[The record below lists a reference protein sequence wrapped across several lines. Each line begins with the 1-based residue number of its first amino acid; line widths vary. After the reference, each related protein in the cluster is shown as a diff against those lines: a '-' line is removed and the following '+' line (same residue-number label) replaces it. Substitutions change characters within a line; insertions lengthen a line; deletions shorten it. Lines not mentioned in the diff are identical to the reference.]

1 MRSSSSTEERDRSSG
16 FTPPLV
22 RLRRRL
28 TSPSSGSFPGLKC
41 ATLLPYSEEAIALLI
56 HTYRNPAD
64 ISGLLAGRAGDPG
77 RVFLVPSN
85 RDRPLLLDMLSAE
98 GGSDPEGQFGS
109 RVRERN
115 VWIWDD
121 LYRALLEAGAG
132 EKPRAQIDPPDHWL
146 LLRGIVNSLR
156 ERLAGSLPP
165 GVFSEG
171 FLDLAG
177 QSVRELLREDV
188 PPEILAGSLG
198 CAGCPPDGGCSRL
211 DDESGL
217 LCRIYRD
224 YTALLGKLN
233 LADSAQIPSLGRDL
247 LAASDSARE
256 RAKAFRITA
265 VGFLSFAS
273 GQLRFLRQLLEAGAE
288 MEFFVP
294 GCGGG
299 DFYTVADQFPEAS
312 ATPAEGSGPPLSFSM
327 AGGDL
332 RLASDTLARELLLW
346 SAGEG
351 KIAESTGLPFPGWSA
366 IGVCGDGEETAS
378 AAESFSRYGLPFS
391 LKDGVLVSET
401 ILWKSALR
409 ALDLASEGWP
419 AGETADFLSG
429 LLFSPF
435 GFPRETFAAAL
446 PFGRKGWLDFLGET
460 AENTPSRNDP
470 LRAFRRALAFTDALS
485 AGGRPEELLSALVK
499 LAPDREEMKGLI
511 TGARE
516 FPSLDGMLRTVNVAV
531 LEAGEKERAL
541 RDLARDLGDSGRSVL
556 RGGEAAAFLAR
567 WAETAST
574 RTSPP
579 VSPAMAVH
587 QGTPPVL
594 TSAAVWVFLGATASR
609 WPGQVRESALLN
621 DDRKGILH
629 DSLGLGRSHLPLV
642 PEKRKQREAL
652 FRRLAA
658 CARELCLFVRPLAD
672 DGGRPLPPSPFAA
685 EAEAG
690 PSPWLLPAENSYER
704 SLGDL
709 LPPATIKTV
718 FVRDVEIPAECGP
731 RNGLSR
737 GDPQSIHL
745 PLLSEKIFHLSGLDD
760 YAACPFLYYCRR
772 AGLEPEGEEL
782 FRRDLAGN
790 GFHRLWELAWKE
802 YLSSGG
808 SLEELADRFFDAAYG
823 DGYPGLLSDQRLF
836 RHRADQREKNRRLGS
851 LQDAMEK
858 SGLGEARRE
867 QRREFTLPG
876 LEIGGTVFRGRCDR
890 MDILGDGSILLFDYK
905 SGRAEKYK
913 KSLQLAAY
921 SIALREGPEQRGA
934 SAAVFLG
941 LGDRSAAGAGHDG
954 TPSWLDTGKTS
965 LAELESQAADVMN
978 QAAESLASGRFRPKY
993 DSDRCRYCSFSS
1005 LCRRRDFRAEE
1016 EDNGEGEE

>member
-1 MRSSSSTEERDRSSG
+1 M
-16 FTPPLV
+16 
-22 RLRRRL
+22 
-28 TSPSSGSFPGLKC
+28 
-41 ATLLPYSEEAIALLI
+41 

-64 ISGLLAGRAGDPG
+64 ISRHLAGRTGDPE

-85 RDRPLLLDMLSAE
+85 RDRSLLLDMLSAE
-98 GGSDPEGQFGS
+98 GDSPPEGLFGS

-132 EKPRAQIDPPDHWL
+132 EKPRAQIDPPDHRL
-146 LLRGIVNSLR
+146 LLRNIVKSLR
-156 ERLAGSLPP
+156 ERFAESLPP

-171 FLDLAG
+171 FLDIAG
-177 QSVRELLREDV
+177 GAVRELLREDV
-188 PPEILAGSLG
+188 SPETLAGSLG
-198 CAGCPPDGGCSRL
+198 CAGCPRDGGCSRL
-211 DDESGL
+211 DDESGI

-224 YTALLGKLN
+224 YTTLLDDLN

-247 LAASDSARE
+247 LAASETARE
-256 RAKAFRITA
+256 RANSFRITA

-294 GCGGG
+294 WCGPG
-299 DFYTVADQFPEAS
+299 DFYTAADQFPEAS
-312 ATPAEGSGPPLSFSM
+312 KTQVEGSGPALSFSM
-327 AGGDL
+327 SGGDL

-351 KIAESTGLPFPGWSA
+351 KIAESTGLPFPGWSS

-401 ILWKSALR
+401 ILWKNALR

-435 GFPRETFAAAL
+435 DFPRDDFAAAL
-446 PFGRKGWLDFLGET
+446 PCGRKGWLDFLGE
-460 AENTPSRNDP
+460 AAIKSPSRNAP
-470 LRAFRRALAFTDALS
+470 LRAFRRALAFTDAVT
-485 AGGRPEELLSALVK
+485 AGGRPEDLLSALEK

-511 TGARE
+511 TGARN
-516 FPSLDGMLRTVNVAV
+516 FPFLDGMLRTVNVAV

-541 RDLARDLGDSGRSVL
+541 RDLARDLGESGRAVL

-567 WAETAST
+567 WAESAST

-579 VSPAMAVH
+579 ISPAMAVY

-594 TSAAVWVFLGATASR
+594 TSAAVWVFLGAAASR

-672 DGGRPLPPSPFAA
+672 GGGRPLPPSPFVT

-690 PSPWLLPAENSYER
+690 PSPWLIPAKTSYER

-709 LPPATIKTV
+709 LPPAARGTI
-718 FVRDVEIPAECGP
+718 FVRRVEIPAESSP
-731 RNGLSR
+731 LNGLSR
-737 GDPQSIHL
+737 GDPRTTPL
-745 PLLSEKIFHLSGLDD
+745 PLPERVFRLSGLDD
-760 YAACPFLYYCRR
+760 YAACPFFYYCRR
-772 AGLEPEGEEL
+772 MGLEPAREEL

-808 SLEELADRFFDAAYG
+808 NLEELADRFFDDAYR
-823 DGYPGLLSDQRLF
+823 DGYPRLLSDPRLA
-836 RHRADQREKNRRLGS
+836 RHRADQREKNRRLGA
-851 LQDAMEK
+851 LQDAMER

-867 QRREFTLPG
+867 QRREFSLPEP
-876 LEIGGTVFRGRCDR
+876 EIGGAVFRGRCDR
-890 MDILGDGSILLFDYK
+890 MDILGDGSVILFDYK
-905 SGRAEKYK
+905 SGRAGKYK

-921 SIALREGPEQRGA
+921 SIALREGPERQGA

-941 LGDRSAAGAGHDG
+941 LSDGSAAAAGHDG
-954 TPSWLDTGKTS
+954 APLWLDAGKTS
-965 LAELESQAADVMN
+965 LAELEAQAGDIMKR
-978 QAAESLASGRFRPKY
+978 AAESLASGLFPPEY

-1005 LCRRRDFRAEE
+1005 LCRRRDFREE
-1016 EDNGEGEE
+1016 EEENGDGEE

>member
-1 MRSSSSTEERDRSSG
+1 M
-16 FTPPLV
+16 
-22 RLRRRL
+22 
-28 TSPSSGSFPGLKC
+28 
-41 ATLLPYSEEAIALLI
+41 

-64 ISGLLAGRAGDPG
+64 ISRLLSDRTGDSG

-85 RDRPLLLDMLSAE
+85 RDRSLLLDMLAAE
-98 GGSDPEGQFGS
+98 GASPPEGLFGS

-121 LYRALLEAGAG
+121 LYRALLETGTE

-146 LLRGIVNSLR
+146 LLRSIISSLR
-156 ERLAGSLPP
+156 ERFAESLPP

-177 QSVRELLREDV
+177 GAVRELLREDV
-188 PPEILAGSLG
+188 PPETLAGSLG
-198 CAGCPPDGGCSRL
+198 CAGCPQDGGCIRL
-211 DDESGL
+211 DDESGI

-224 YTALLGKLN
+224 YTALLEERN

-247 LAASDSARE
+247 LAESETARE

-294 GCGGG
+294 GCGPG
-299 DFYTVADQFPEAS
+299 DFYTATDQFPEAS
-312 ATPAEGSGPPLSFSM
+312 VTPVEGSGPALSFSM

-366 IGVCGDGEETAS
+366 IGVCGDGEDTAS
-378 AAESFSRYGLPFS
+378 AAESFTRYGLPFS

-435 GFPRETFAAAL
+435 GFPREDFAASL
-446 PFGRKGWLDFLGET
+446 PCGRKGWLGFLGEAAKKT
-460 AENTPSRNDP
+460 LSRNAP
-470 LRAFRRALAFTDALS
+470 LHAFRRALAFTDAVT
-485 AGGRPEELLSALVK
+485 AGGRPEELLSALGK

-511 TGARE
+511 AGARE

-541 RDLARDLGDSGRSVL
+541 RDLARDLGDSGRAVL

-579 VSPAMAVH
+579 VSPAMAVY

-609 WPGQVRESALLN
+609 WPGQVRESPLLN

-672 DGGRPLPPSPFAA
+672 GGGRPLPPSPFVT

-690 PSPWLLPAENSYER
+690 PSPWLIPAETSYER

-709 LPPATIKTV
+709 LPPAAGETAC
-718 FVRDVEIPAECGP
+718 VRGVEIPAECSP
-731 RNGLSR
+731 RKGLSR
-737 GDPQSIHL
+737 RDPRFLSL
-745 PLLSEKIFHLSGLDD
+745 PLPEKVFHLSGLDD

-772 AGLEPEGEEL
+772 MGLEPAGEEL

-802 YLSSGG
+802 RLSSGG

-823 DGYPGLLSDQRLF
+823 ECYPGLLSDQRLF
-836 RHRADQREKNRRLGS
+836 RHRTDQREKNRRLGA
-851 LQDAMEK
+851 LQDALET

-867 QRREFTLPG
+867 QRREFPLPE

-890 MDILGDGSILLFDYK
+890 MDILGDGSALLFDYK
-905 SGRAEKYK
+905 SGRATKYT

-921 SIALREGPEQRGA
+921 SIALREGPERRSA

-941 LGDRSAAGAGHDG
+941 LSDGSAAGAGHDG
-954 TPSWLDTGKTS
+954 APLWLDTGKTS
-965 LAELESQAADVMN
+965 LADLESQAADAMN
-978 QAAESLASGRFRPKY
+978 RAAKSLASGDFPPEY

>member
-1 MRSSSSTEERDRSSG
+1 M
-16 FTPPLV
+16 
-22 RLRRRL
+22 
-28 TSPSSGSFPGLKC
+28 
-41 ATLLPYSEEAIALLI
+41 Y
-56 HTYRNPAD
+56 TYRNPAD
-64 ISGLLAGRAGDPG
+64 ISRLLRGRTGDPG

-98 GGSDPEGQFGS
+98 GDSAPGGLSWNN
-109 RVRERN
+109 VRERN

-121 LYRALLEAGAG
+121 LYRALPGTG

-146 LLRGIVNSLR
+146 LLRDIVKSLR
-156 ERLAGSLPP
+156 EQFAELLPP

-177 QSVRELLREDV
+177 GAVRELLREDV
-188 PPEILAGSLG
+188 PPETLAGSLG
-198 CAGCPPDGGCSRL
+198 CTGCPADGGCSRL
-211 DDESGL
+211 DDESGI

-224 YTALLGKLN
+224 YTALLEDRN

-247 LAASDSARE
+247 LAASDAARE
-256 RAKAFRITA
+256 RAKSFRITA

-294 GCGGG
+294 ECGPG
-299 DFYTVADQFPEAS
+299 DFYTAANQFPEAS
-312 ATPAEGSGPPLSFSM
+312 AMPVEGSGPALSFSM

-332 RLASDTLARELLLW
+332 RLTSDTLARELLLW
-346 SAGEG
+346 STGEG
-351 KIAESTGLPFPGWSA
+351 RIAESTGLPFPGWSS

-378 AAESFSRYGLPFS
+378 AAESFARYGLPF
-391 LKDGVLVSET
+391 LMKDGVLVSET

-435 GFPRETFAAAL
+435 GFPREAFAAAL
-446 PFGRKGWLDFLGET
+446 PFGRKGWLDFLGEA
-460 AENTPSRNDP
+460 AENTPYRNAP
-470 LRAFRRALAFTDALS
+470 LHAFRRALAFTDAIS
-485 AGGRPEELLSALVK
+485 AGGRPEELLTALGK
-499 LAPDREEMKGLI
+499 LAPGREEMKGLI

-516 FPSLDGMLRTVNVAV
+516 FPSQDGMLRTVNVAV

-541 RDLARDLGDSGRSVL
+541 RDLARDLGESGRAVL
-556 RGGEAAAFLAR
+556 RGEEAMAFLAR

-594 TSAAVWVFLGATASR
+594 TSSAVWVFLGAAASR

-621 DDRKGILH
+621 DDRKGFLH
-629 DSLGLGRSHLPLV
+629 DSLGLERSHLPLV

-672 DGGRPLPPSPFAA
+672 DGGRPLPPSPFVT

-690 PSPWLLPAENSYER
+690 TSPWLIPAENSYER

-709 LPPATIKTV
+709 LPPAVGETV
-718 FVRDVEIPAECGP
+718 CVMGVEIPAECSP
-731 RNGLSR
+731 RKGLFR
-737 GDPQSIHL
+737 GDPLKALL
-745 PLLSEKIFHLSGLDD
+745 PLPEKVFHLSGLDD
-760 YAACPFLYYCRR
+760 FAACPFLYYCRR
-772 AGLEPEGEEL
+772 MSLEPAGEEL

-802 YLSSGG
+802 RLSSGG
-808 SLEELADRFFDAAYG
+808 SLEELADCFFDAAYG
-823 DGYPGLLSDQRLF
+823 ESYPRLLSDPRLT
-836 RHRADQREKNRRLGS
+836 RHRTDQREKNRRLGAF
-851 LQDAMEK
+851 QDTMEK

-867 QRREFTLPG
+867 QRREFPLPE
-876 LEIGGTVFRGRCDR
+876 LTIGGTVFRGRCDR

-905 SGRAEKYK
+905 SGRATKYT

-921 SIALREGPEQRGA
+921 SIALREGGGRQGA

-941 LGDRSAAGAGHDG
+941 LGDGSAAGAKHDG
-954 TPSWLDTGKTS
+954 SPLWLDAGKIS
-965 LAELESQAADVMN
+965 LAELESQAAEVMKR
-978 QAAESLASGRFRPKY
+978 AADSIASGDFRPKY
-993 DSDRCRYCSFSS
+993 DSDRCGYCSFSS
-1005 LCRRRDFRAEE
+1005 LCRRRDFKPEE